1 MHSKQTIISDHT
13 DKINVWLDCDPG
25 LDDCFA
31 IILAA
36 GHPKFNLLGISTSA
50 GNTTI

>member
-1 MHSKQTIISDHT
+1 MEQKQIEEKT
-13 DKINVWLDCDPG
+13 NVWLDCDPG

-36 GHPKFNLLGISTSA
+36 GH
-50 GNTTI
+50 